1 MLEKAASRT
10 SAHDVVRRPMEI
22 RQSKFNDPE
31 VKSGQHTNGPANIFV
46 REDDTCPWYV
56 VDEPMGL
63 AKAKRLIE
71 RIGLDQF
78 QKQYC
83 ARIES

>member
-1 MLEKAASRT
+1 M
-10 SAHDVVRRPMEI
+10 HYIVRRPMEI
-22 RQSKFNDPE
+22 RQSQFNDPE

-56 VDEPMGL
+56 VTEPMGL
-63 AKAKRLIE
+63 AKAKRAIE
-71 RIGLDQF
+71 QIGLDQF

-83 ARIES
+83 ARIAD